1 MHALLTQQQ
10 PDFEEAIEFLQKE
23 LSQMRTGRAT
33 PVLVESIQINAY
45 GSLMELKG
53 VASITTQ
60 DAKTLA
66 IEPWDKSLLKAIET
80 AIQKADIGIQPVVS
94 GDMIR
99 LSMPQITEES
109 RKQLVK
115 RMKEYLEETRV
126 RMRAVREKARESITK
141 MEKEKEITEDD
152 KFKLFEDLDKLT
164 REYTERVDQ
173 LGAEKEKEVMTI

>member
-1 MHALLTQQQ
+1 MHALLTQQE
-10 PDFEEAIEFLQKE
+10 PDFQLAIDFLQKE

-33 PVLVESIQINAY
+33 PALVESIQVTAY

-66 IEPWDKSLLKAIET
+66 IEPWDKNLLKAIET
-80 AIQKADIGIQPVVS
+80 AIQKADIGIQPVVN

-99 LSMPQITEES
+99 LSMPQMTEES